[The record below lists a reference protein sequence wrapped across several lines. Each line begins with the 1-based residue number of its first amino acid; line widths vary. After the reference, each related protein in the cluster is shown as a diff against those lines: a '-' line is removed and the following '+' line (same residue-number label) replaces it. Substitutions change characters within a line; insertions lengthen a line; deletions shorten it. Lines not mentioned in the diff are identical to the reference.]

1 MNSDIKKL
9 EQEIAKLLRT
19 QKQVTQQWELVSHL
33 LAKVLKGI
41 QK

>member
-19 QKQVTQQWELVSHL
+19 QKQVTQQWEQISNL